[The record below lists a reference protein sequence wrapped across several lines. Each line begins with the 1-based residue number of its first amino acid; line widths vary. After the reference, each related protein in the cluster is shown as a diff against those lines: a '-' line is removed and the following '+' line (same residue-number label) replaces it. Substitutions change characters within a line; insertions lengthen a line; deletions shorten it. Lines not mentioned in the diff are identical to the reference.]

1 MRRFALA
8 VAALLSAPAAA
19 QNMAIIHARA
29 WTGTAPVPT
38 DDATIVVRGG
48 RIVSVTTGGAA
59 PAGLPVLDAKG
70 ANVTPGL
77 VNAAAQL
84 GLSEVSSSDDTRDTS
99 SEGEALGPAFDV
111 SYALNGNSALVDL
124 ARADGI
130 TRAISYPAPSG
141 VAPFSGLAAMVRL
154 RDGVDILDRSRAA
167 MFAVIGGGSWP
178 RAAGSR
184 AAQWQLLREALSL
197 ARNGPKPGDEN
208 PLLSPRG
215 AAAVRQVLAGLVP
228 LAIATHRESDIR
240 QAIRL
245 AADFGIKVVIVGGSE
260 AWRAA
265 DALAAAAIPVVLDPQ
280 LNLPGSFDQ
289 LGARQD
295 NAARLARAGVKI
307 AFGQVGGA
315 INLNYNAGLGLR
327 EGAGLAVANGL
338 PYGEAMKA
346 ITVNPLAIFGTP
358 NAGILAAGSD
368 ADLVVWDGDPLEP
381 STNATI
387 VIVAGRQVSTTSRQ
401 SELVRR
407 YRRP

>member
-1 MRRFALA
+1 MRRILL
-8 VAALLSAPAAA
+8 AALLAAAAPAAA
-19 QNMAIIHARA
+19 QNLAVIHARA
-29 WTGTAPVPT
+29 WTGTGAAPIEN
-38 DDATIVVRGG
+38 ATILVRDG
-48 RIVSVTTGGAA
+48 RIVSVAAGGAA
-59 PAGLPVLDAKG
+59 PAGLRLLDAKG

-77 VNAAAQL
+77 VNSAAQL
-84 GLSEVSSSDDTRDTS
+84 GLTEVSSSDDTRDTS
-99 SEGEALGPAFDV
+99 AEGEALGPAFDV

-124 ARADGI
+124 ARADGV

-154 RDGVDILDRSRAA
+154 RDGVDILDRPRAA
-167 MFAVIGGGSWP
+167 LFAVIGGGSWS

-184 AAQWQLLREALSL
+184 AAQWQMLRESL
-197 ARNGPKPGDEN
+197 AEARTGPAPGDEH
-208 PLLSPRG
+208 PLLNHRG
-215 AAAVRQVLAGLVP
+215 SAVLRQLLAGLIP
-228 LAIATHRESDIR
+228 LAIVSHRESDIR

-245 AADFGIKVVIVGGSE
+245 AAEFRIKLVIVGGAE

-280 LNLPGSFDQ
+280 LNLPGTFDQ
-289 LGARQD
+289 IGARQD
-295 NAARLARAGVKI
+295 NAARLARAGVRI

-315 INLNYNAGLGLR
+315 IGLNYNAGLALR

-338 PYGEAMKA
+338 PYAEAMKA
-346 ITVNPLAIFGTP
+346 ITVNPLVIWGTP
-358 NAGILAAGSD
+358 HAGTLVPGSD

-381 STNATI
+381 STNATAV
-387 VIVAGRQVSTTSRQ
+387 VIAGKPVSTTSRQ

>member
-1 MRRFALA
+1 MRRLALA
-8 VAALLSAPAAA
+8 VAALLAGPAAA
-19 QNMAIIHARA
+19 QNLAIVHARA
-29 WTGTAPVPT
+29 WTGVAATPT
-38 DDATIVVRGG
+38 DNATIVVQGG
-48 RIVSVTTGGAA
+48 RIVSVATGGAA
-59 PAGLPVLDAKG
+59 PPGLPVLDARG

-84 GLSEVSSSDDTRDTS
+84 GLTEVSSSDDTRDTS
-99 SEGEALGPAFDV
+99 AEGEALGPAFDV

-141 VAPFSGLAAMVRL
+141 VAPFSGLAAMIRL
-154 RDGVDILDRSRAA
+154 RDGVDILDRPRAA

-184 AAQWQLLREALSL
+184 AGQWQLLREALVL
-197 ARNGPKPGDEN
+197 ARTGPSPGDEH
-208 PLLSPRG
+208 PLLNPRG
-215 AAAVRQVLAGLVP
+215 AAAVRQVLAGFVP
-228 LAIATHRESDIR
+228 LAIVTHRESDIR

-245 AADFGIKVVIVGGSE
+245 AADFRIRVVIVGGSE

-280 LNLPGSFDQ
+280 LNLPGTFDQ

-295 NAARLARAGVKI
+295 NAARLARAGVRI
-307 AFGQVGGA
+307 AFGQVGGT
-315 INLNYNAGLGLR
+315 IGLNYNAGLALR

-338 PYGEAMKA
+338 PYAEAMKA
-346 ITVNPLAIFGTP
+346 VTVNPLAIFGTP
-358 NAGILAAGSD
+358 HAGTLAPGSD

-381 STNATI
+381 SSNATA
-387 VIVAGRQVSTTSRQ
+387 VIVAGRRVSTVSRQ